1 VSLLCLHPLTLRR
14 REGGNTFGA
23 LVAKGKA
30 AIDTMSGLD
39 SNPAS
44 ISLDVKDL
52 SRKRVKT
59 EVYASI
65 DASGTNQVYPVP
77 VYAHALWASQCLGYS
92 SMTRA

>member
-1 VSLLCLHPLTLRR
+1 MSLLCLLD
-14 REGGNTFGA
+14 TFGA

-30 AIDTMSGLD
+30 AIDIMLGLD
-39 SNPAS
+39 SNPTS
-44 ISLDVKDL
+44 ISLDVKDP

-77 VYAHALWASQCLGYS
+77 VYALAHWVSHCLSYS

>member
-1 VSLLCLHPLTLRR
+1 M
-14 REGGNTFGA
+14 FDA

-30 AIDTMSGLD
+30 AIDTMLGLD
-39 SNPAS
+39 SNPTS

-65 DASGTNQVYPVP
+65 DASGTYQVYPVP
-77 VYAHALWASQCLGYS
+77 VYALAYRASQCLGYS
-92 SMTRA
+92 SLTRA